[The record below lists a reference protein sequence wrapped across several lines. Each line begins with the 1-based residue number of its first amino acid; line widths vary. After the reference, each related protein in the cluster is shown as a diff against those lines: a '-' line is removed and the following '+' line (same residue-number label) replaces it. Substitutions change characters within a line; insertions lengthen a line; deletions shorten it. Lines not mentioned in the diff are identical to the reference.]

1 MHTHVLHCH
10 FWHAENDVSSCVQ
23 HRAVGAAPPSEFALA
38 AGEASPIATEVLSAA
53 PVSSAESVPAGSAPA
68 AAEVVPA
75 VADDMPADSDDPSAT
90 AHSVPPSVSGA
101 GFADTRHAE
110 NAACK
115 AVRAAR

>member
-75 VADDMPADSDDPSAT
+75 VADDVPAE
-90 AHSVPPSVSGA
+90 
-101 GFADTRHAE
+101 GFF
-110 NAACK
+110 
-115 AVRAAR
+115 